1 MTPFVILVVLVSAAY
16 CLYYAYHISK
26 DLYGKPKDNT
36 NTAEVFD
43 MQSLNNEVIAT
54 PVKEIDGGFF
64 IGGQNMVTEKPTPQ
78 EQSHPDAS
86 GKFDAVKE
94 SLEEANVLSEGEMM
108 DAKMY
113 EWMTQHNVTKNFA
126 QSTIKE
132 IREVL

>member
-1 MTPFVILVVLVSAAY
+1 MTPFVILVLIVSAAY
-16 CLYYAYHISK
+16 FFYYAYHISK

-64 IGGQNMVTEKPTPQ
+64 IGGQIVTEEPALQ
-78 EQSHPDAS
+78 EQSKPDAS

>member
-1 MTPFVILVVLVSAAY
+1 MTPFVILVLIVSAAY
-16 CLYYAYHISK
+16 FFYYAYHISK

-64 IGGQNMVTEKPTPQ
+64 IGGQNMVVNEPTPQ
-78 EQSHPDAS
+78 EQSHPDNS